1 MSTTRYVAH
10 QYSLPSQSLIRNKM
24 KKKHA
29 GIAVKAAERK
39 RFNVDMKTSTATLP
53 PRAYQRLS
61 V

>member
-1 MSTTRYVAH
+1 
-10 QYSLPSQSLIRNKM
+10 M